1 MGKRYSQLSLED
13 RREIARLCAEG
24 RSIRQVAATLD
35 RPPSTIARE
44 LKRNRAKRGG
54 YQADYAELQT
64 RARRW
69 CGSRLE
75 QEEELRNA
83 VIERLVRG
91 WSPEQIANRLPMEEP
106 GLTTS
111 HESIYRFIYA
121 QIARTKDYSW
131 RKLLRRGKW
140 RRGRRRRGGSSLAR
154 TILHRRPLSER
165 PASVADRRE
174 FGHWEAD
181 VMQFGRTKQTSVLML
196 HERHSRLLIAVRQ
209 PSMAAAPMAEAMAAI
224 LGPLP
229 PEFRQTVTFDNGR
242 EFAHHYKLHA
252 YGIETYFCDTYSPW
266 QKGGVENA
274 IERMR
279 WWLPRKTDVGALSN
293 RQFAAQLQAY
303 NNTPRK
309 CLGYRTPAEV
319 LRDQVLHFECEF
331 TFLPAQERR
340 PLTLTVLLKHVV
352 YSREAGGTQPMPLW
366 VRWLL

>member
-13 RREIARLCAEG
+13 RWEIARLCAEG

-83 VIERLVRG
+83 VLERLVRG

-229 PEFRQTVTFDNGR
+229 PEFRRTVTFDNGR

-252 YGIETYFCDTYSPW
+252 HGIETYFCDTYSPW

-331 TFLPAQERR
+331 TFLPPQERR
-340 PLTLTVLLKHVV
+340 GGCGND
-352 YSREAGGTQPMPLW
+352 GGTREPAVPSP
-366 VRWLL
+366 